1 VPVHDVFRDPYILD
15 FLVLTDVFS
24 ERDLES
30 ALVRSI
36 EQFLLALGTNFCF
49 VGRQQHLSIGD
60 EDYYIDLVFYHRGL
74 RCLVLVDLK
83 IGAFS
88 PADTAQMK
96 LYLNWV
102 RKYDRR
108 EGEAEPLGL
117 ILCGSRD
124 QQVVELLLAD
134 PETTMDEWIKVA
146 QYLLLDQ
153 ERALRER
160 LAQLSAAYEEAQART
175 VPEEPSASDAGE
187 VGSHAHNDVAANSAG
202 DGC

>member
-1 VPVHDVFRDPYILD
+1 VPARDVFRDPYILD
-15 FLVLTDVFS
+15 FLGLTAAFS

-30 ALVRSI
+30 ALVRNI
-36 EQFLLALGTNFCF
+36 EQLLLALGTDFCF
-49 VGRQQHLSIGD
+49 VIRQQRISIGD
-60 EDYYIDLVFYHRGL
+60 EDYYIDLVFYHRSL

-88 PADTAQMK
+88 PADAAQMK

-134 PETTMDEWIKVA
+134 PETTMDERIKVA

-160 LAQLSAAYEEAQART
+160 LAQLSAAYEEAHART
-175 VPEEPSASDAGE
+175 GPEEPAASDAGE
-187 VGSHAHNDVAANSAG
+187 GGS
-202 DGC
+202 